1 MTKYIV
7 TACLIVLLAVPA
19 LAQVNP
25 AQTVPFDH
33 WAYDAVQQ
41 LVDMGIIIG
50 YPDGTFRG
58 NRAMT
63 RYEFAMAL
71 SRALDAIEAIE
82 GPQGPAGP
90 QGAAGSA
97 GAAGAAGAVGP
108 QGPAGPQGPPGEVDY
123 DKVAGI
129 VTDLTAE
136 FADELADLRDD
147 LDYLQDDV
155 WDLGDRVTALEE
167 AKGPEVTGWIDYR
180 IGLASTVNW
189 WGNEVEPPGTADLW
203 MGPQPIE
210 PYFDNDLDMNGEF
223 DNLTAKI
230 GIEGDITDDLFGKI
244 VLKVRDTS
252 DSRWWS
258 NFHPWAYMDEP
269 IGAQP
274 PREGPTGLWTIYPQV
289 DGRRA
294 ETVWLDE
301 AILQFPTRG
310 LISADWTVGRQF
322 QSYGLGLLVNNE
334 RMSQQGVRGQF
345 DDTLG
350 FLDWEFFAGGAGYD
364 FSSFGLEAIENLIF
378 SDTTYGNWYEGSGAD
393 DGYLSARVNLVNSPS
408 WAIGANWLAD
418 GFGQEEGY
426 SADLWLKFF
435 GNRELFVEY
444 GRLKTQ
450 PSGGDEGLAEDPS
463 ALMAM
468 VDIFKGNG
476 WGLRG
481 YYADLDP
488 FYNPYYSTANPYW
501 EPYGDDYQPAISS
514 ALLGGSTRTQVWIPW
529 ERWLR
534 NPLVMPNAEVIGGQ
548 LDFQLGGMPIEAMYY
563 SLDGNSPYWNQ
574 TQWATV
580 SSWGYMGGEPGE
592 PLFDTLWAIRM
603 TKTVADGVDVNLTYA
618 TQQANASNSE
628 WLPDVKLIVAGV
640 VVPF

>member
-7 TACLIVLLAVPA
+7 TACLIVLLAVPVC
-19 LAQVNP
+19 AQVNP

-63 RYEFAMAL
+63 RYEFAMAI
-71 SRALDAIEAIE
+71 SRLLDAIETME
-82 GPQGPAGP
+82 GAQGPAGP

-97 GAAGAAGAVGP
+97 GPAGPAGS

-123 DKVAGI
+123 DAIRGI
-129 VTDLTAE
+129 VADLTDE

-180 IGLASTVNW
+180 IGLASTVTVDSGGGDNFSFVGGVTPQDVW
-189 WGNEVEPPGTADLW
+189 LGPEPL
-203 MGPQPIE
+203 E
-210 PYFDNDLDMNGEF
+210 PYIDDDLDMSGEF

-230 GIEGDITDDLFGKI
+230 GIAGDITDDLFGKI

-252 DSRWWS
+252 DPRWWS
-258 NFHPWAYMDEP
+258 NFHPWAYLDDP
-269 IGAQP
+269 AAAQP
-274 PREGPTGLWTIYPQV
+274 MPTGLWTIYPAV

-310 LISADWTVGRQF
+310 LVSADWTVGRQF

-334 RMSQQGVRGQF
+334 RMSQQGVRAQF

-364 FSSFGLEAIENLIF
+364 FSSFGIEAIENLIF
-378 SDTTYGNWYEGSGAD
+378 SDTTYGNWFGGSGLD
-393 DGYLSARVNLVNSPS
+393 DGYLSARVNLVDSPS
-408 WAIGANWLAD
+408 WAIGGNWLAD

-450 PSGGDEGLAEDPS
+450 PTGASSGLAEDPS

-468 VDIFKGNG
+468 VDIFKGKG

-501 EPYGDDYQPAISS
+501 EPYGDDYQPALGA
-514 ALLGGSTRTQVWIPW
+514 ALLFGATRHQVWIPW

-534 NPLVMPNAEVIGGQ
+534 NPLAMPNVEVIGGQ
-548 LDFQLGGMPIEAMYY
+548 LDFQIGGMPIEAMYY
-563 SLDGNSPYWNQ
+563 SLDGKTPYWNQ
-574 TQWATV
+574 TQWATPA
-580 SSWGYMGGEPGE
+580 SWGYIGTDAPY
-592 PLFDTLWAIRM
+592 DTLWAVRM

-618 TQQANASNSE
+618 TQQAASSVG
-628 WLPDVKLIVAGV
+628 LSDVKLIVAGV

>member
-58 NRAMT
+58 NRVMT
-63 RYEFAMAL
+63 RYEFAMAV
-71 SRALDAIEAIE
+71 SRLLDAIEAMGVA

-90 QGAAGSA
+90 Q
-97 GAAGAAGAVGP
+97 GAVGP

-123 DKVAGI
+123 DKVRGI
-129 VTDLTAE
+129 VQDLTKE

-155 WDLGDRVTALEE
+155 WDLGDRVTALE
-167 AKGPEVTGWIDYR
+167 APKPEVTGWIDYR
-180 IGLASTVNW
+180 IGLASTVDFEEYY
-189 WGNEVEPPGTADLW
+189 GDDGYAFVEQEGFEAPEP
-203 MGPQPIE
+203 MYPYIE
-210 PYFDNDLDMNGEF
+210 DNLNMDGEF

-230 GIEGDITDDLFGKI
+230 GIEGPITDELSGKI

-252 DSRWWS
+252 DPRWWRGFGEYRLA
-258 NFHPWAYMDEP
+258 N
-269 IGAQP
+269 GGP
-274 PREGPTGLWTIYPQV
+274 PMTIMPAV

-294 ETVWLDE
+294 EEVWLDE
-301 AILQFPTRG
+301 ACLMFPTRG

-334 RMSQQGVRGQF
+334 RMAQQGVRAQF

-350 FLDWEFFAGGAGYD
+350 FLDWEFFAGGSGYD
-364 FSSFGLEAIENLIF
+364 FDTFGLNALENLIF
-378 SDTTYGNWYEGSGAD
+378 SDTTYGNPPWSGTD
-393 DGYLSARVNLVNSPS
+393 DGYLSARVNLVNSAS
-408 WAIGANWLAD
+408 WAIAGNWLID
-418 GFGQEEGY
+418 GFGKEEGY
-426 SADLWLKFF
+426 GADLWLKFF
-435 GNRELFVEY
+435 GNRELYAEY
-444 GRLKTQ
+444 AKLKEDTFGTKNF
-450 PSGGDEGLAEDPS
+450 SGGDPDAW
-463 ALMAM
+463 MAM
-468 VDIFKGNG
+468 VDIFKGKG

-481 YYADLDP
+481 YYSNLDAM
-488 FYNPYYSTANPYW
+488 YHPYFSSVNPYW

-514 ALLGGSTRTQVWIPW
+514 ALINGYTRWQPWIPW

-534 NPLVMPNAEVIGGQ
+534 NPLAMSNVEVIGGQ
-548 LDFQLGGMPIEAMYY
+548 LDFQIGNTPFEAMYY
-563 SLDGNSPYWNQ
+563 SLDGNGYNWSQ
-574 TQWATV
+574 TQWATLGA
-580 SSWGYMGGEPGE
+580 WGYIDDQP
-592 PLFDTLWAIRM
+592 PYDTLWAIRM
-603 TKTVADGVDVNLTYA
+603 TKPVADGVDVTLTYA
-618 TQQANASNSE
+618 TQQASSDWE
-628 WLPDVKLIVAGV
+628 GGVPDVQLLVAGV